1 MIVMAICDSQGIM
14 SNSGIEHPA
23 DNKQIFI
30 LDDEAFVLETLR
42 LILKDAG
49 YDVVCFADEARLF
62 KTMQHHS
69 PKCIFL
75 DLVLPG
81 RSGLAILDDLT
92 SYSSPVIAMS
102 GKADIQMA
110 VNAIKGGAVDFI
122 QKPFRREK
130 ILRVLADIPESAPQ
144 RSPNMLWFDL
154 PGKEPLSYRDRQ
166 VVQHLVAG
174 LSAKES
180 AEAIGLSHRTVEDK
194 LARIKRKLGV
204 KNSAELIAAVLK
216 KS

>member
-1 MIVMAICDSQGIM
+1 MAICDSQGIM
-14 SNSGIEHPA
+14 SDSGVEHPA
-23 DNKQIFI
+23 HNEQIFI

-49 YDVVCFADEARLF
+49 YDVVCFADEARFF
-62 KTMQHHS
+62 KMMQRHL

-81 RSGLAILDDLT
+81 RSGLAILDDLA

-122 QKPFRREK
+122 QQPFRREE
-130 ILRVLADIPESAPQ
+130 ILRVLADIPE
-144 RSPNMLWFDL
+144 RSPRRSHNMLSFDL
-154 PGKEPLSYRDRQ
+154 AGKKPLSYRDRQ
-166 VVQHLVAG
+166 VVRHLVSG

-216 KS
+216 TS